1 MSSFGPDHIGA
12 TMFASANQASLQ
24 DSFNCSGTTDN
35 QAADTSFD
43 FSTSMDNDDYSIFG
57 NSIGPG
63 SDQAAISSCRSRSTT
78 GIRMVVFDDTKDNN
92 GRFDTGYHS
101 VGTVGDT

>member
-35 QAADTSFD
+35 QGGDTTFN
-43 FSTSMDNDDYSIFG
+43 FSTSMDNDDYAIYG

-63 SDQAAISSCRSRSTT
+63 SDQAAISTCRSRSTSN
-78 GIRMVVFDDTKDNN
+78 IRMVVFDDTKNAS

-101 VGTVGDT
+101 VGTIGDT